1 MFESL
6 ATPDQQRI
14 FQLNN
19 YQQIILGRDM
29 RYLQSQTDYSV
40 SLFSF
45 SGTLTHCMLGNF
57 SCFLSSAG
65 NFSKLIFRKKTFKK
79 TIRISTVWTLIRLV
93 GPYLGPNCL
102 PSLSADDTGRHIELR
117 ISDEW

>member
-45 SGTLTHCMLGNF
+45 SGTLNHCMPGNF
-57 SCFLSSAG
+57 SCF
-65 NFSKLIFRKKTFKK
+65 FVVFFRKKSFKK
-79 TIRISTVWTLIRLV
+79 TIRMSTVWTLIRLV
-93 GPYLGPNCL
+93 GPDLGPNCL
-102 PSLSADDTGRHIELR
+102 PSLSADDTGRHRVKNIR
-117 ISDEW
+117 

>member
-57 SCFLSSAG
+57 SCFFVVCWLFFKT
-65 NFSKLIFRKKTFKK
+65 NFSKKIFQENHQN
-79 TIRISTVWTLIRLV
+79 V
-93 GPYLGPNCL
+93 N
-102 PSLSADDTGRHIELR
+102 SLDPDQASRA
-117 ISDEW
+117 